1 MKPFMAGVTT
11 TTPTTSSTW
20 SNLQGALPHN
30 LSLTS
35 RVFYKDL
42 PNKYPALRHFF
53 HRTTWTSFWPTFWTT
68 SPLDHCPIDV
78 NTNTSTFDIFSLHH
92 QLPHHWLC
100 PHHMDNLHFRFHR
113 NNFFRASWLQHLQPR
128 HSLYRHS
135 LPLSHTSNRPLHFL
149 NTYTSTGCS
158 TYTPVNFTESNTP
171 PNCDCCQ
178 SCSKTTRQTPS
189 SPSTFGRTT
198 TSRSWTRTLGT
209 PTDFDKLDSQAK
221 ELTDTILKIQQQQ
234 QRLLE
239 SATPQT
245 NFTWSYSTGIY
256 TCVLPHHN
264 SSTDPNYGP
273 SSSSYISTT
282 PTTTILLRP
291 SSPIEISPKVSFIRN
306 RDARPRHIV
315 ADLQLVPLPDLV
327 RHAGLPLII
336 CSFSPKPIWDPCMT
350 LDVLLC
356 WHLLQHLHDIIRSG
370 TTVMTPGAIGENL
383 PRLLTLLHLPSHRAP
398 CSGPPPGAVSNRVP
412 DGDTD
417 NSEDDDQTV
426 PISAFERS
434 DEWLTEFKDAE
445 QDPLRTRCMTELPS
459 DHIVELK
466 ETFTPSENA
475 LFKSIIDEMYTQ
487 LAKPYTTQSGTT
499 VFIRANRSTVENIA
513 KCFARSDLLDVTLTQ
528 GTRGFY
534 IEPENLLS
542 ITVPTGLPPKDPFK
556 GESSGSYACYHRT
569 DWSNVPKILKE
580 NCIRPASWSKNENN
594 VPNQFPCCVFFGYSC
609 EIADAQNLDHC
620 PKDQVRQ
627 LPA

>member
-1 MKPFMAGVTT
+1 M
-11 TTPTTSSTW
+11 
-20 SNLQGALPHN
+20 
-30 LSLTS
+30 
-35 RVFYKDL
+35 
-42 PNKYPALRHFF
+42 
-53 HRTTWTSFWPTFWTT
+53 
-68 SPLDHCPIDV
+68 
-78 NTNTSTFDIFSLHH
+78 
-92 QLPHHWLC
+92 
-100 PHHMDNLHFRFHR
+100 
-113 NNFFRASWLQHLQPR
+113 
-128 HSLYRHS
+128 
-135 LPLSHTSNRPLHFL
+135 
-149 NTYTSTGCS
+149 
-158 TYTPVNFTESNTP
+158 
-171 PNCDCCQ
+171 
-178 SCSKTTRQTPS
+178 
-189 SPSTFGRTT
+189 
-198 TSRSWTRTLGT
+198 
-209 PTDFDKLDSQAK
+209 
-221 ELTDTILKIQQQQ
+221 
-234 QRLLE
+234 
-239 SATPQT
+239 
-245 NFTWSYSTGIY
+245 
-256 TCVLPHHN
+256 
-264 SSTDPNYGP
+264 
-273 SSSSYISTT
+273 
-282 PTTTILLRP
+282 
-291 SSPIEISPKVSFIRN
+291 
-306 RDARPRHIV
+306 
-315 ADLQLVPLPDLV
+315 
-327 RHAGLPLII
+327 
-336 CSFSPKPIWDPCMT
+336 
-350 LDVLLC
+350 
-356 WHLLQHLHDIIRSG
+356 
-370 TTVMTPGAIGENL
+370 
-383 PRLLTLLHLPSHRAP
+383 
-398 CSGPPPGAVSNRVP
+398 P

-513 KCFARSDLLDVTLTQ
+513 KCFARSDLLDVTLAQ

-580 NCIRPASWSKNENN
+580 NCIRPASWSKNEDN

>member
-1 MKPFMAGVTT
+1 ML
-11 TTPTTSSTW
+11 TP
-20 SNLQGALPHN
+20 AP
-30 LSLTS
+30 
-35 RVFYKDL
+35 
-42 PNKYPALRHFF
+42 
-53 HRTTWTSFWPTFWTT
+53 
-68 SPLDHCPIDV
+68 
-78 NTNTSTFDIFSLHH
+78 
-92 QLPHHWLC
+92 
-100 PHHMDNLHFRFHR
+100 
-113 NNFFRASWLQHLQPR
+113 
-128 HSLYRHS
+128 
-135 LPLSHTSNRPLHFL
+135 
-149 NTYTSTGCS
+149 
-158 TYTPVNFTESNTP
+158 
-171 PNCDCCQ
+171 
-178 SCSKTTRQTPS
+178 TPS
-189 SPSTFGRTT
+189 R
-198 TSRSWTRTLGT
+198 
-209 PTDFDKLDSQAK
+209 
-221 ELTDTILKIQQQQ
+221 
-234 QRLLE
+234 
-239 SATPQT
+239 
-245 NFTWSYSTGIY
+245 
-256 TCVLPHHN
+256 HH
-264 SSTDPNYGP
+264 S
-273 SSSSYISTT
+273 
-282 PTTTILLRP
+282 
-291 SSPIEISPKVSFIRN
+291 
-306 RDARPRHIV
+306 
-315 ADLQLVPLPDLV
+315 
-327 RHAGLPLII
+327 
-336 CSFSPKPIWDPCMT
+336 IWDDGDDSWGNWREPAQT
-350 LDVLLC
+350 ADPPAP
-356 WHLLQHLHDIIRSG
+356 
-370 TTVMTPGAIGENL
+370 T
-383 PRLLTLLHLPSHRAP
+383 SHRAP

-513 KCFARSDLLDVTLTQ
+513 KCFARSDLVDVTLTQ

>member
-1 MKPFMAGVTT
+1 M
-11 TTPTTSSTW
+11 
-20 SNLQGALPHN
+20 
-30 LSLTS
+30 
-35 RVFYKDL
+35 
-42 PNKYPALRHFF
+42 
-53 HRTTWTSFWPTFWTT
+53 
-68 SPLDHCPIDV
+68 
-78 NTNTSTFDIFSLHH
+78 
-92 QLPHHWLC
+92 
-100 PHHMDNLHFRFHR
+100 
-113 NNFFRASWLQHLQPR
+113 
-128 HSLYRHS
+128 
-135 LPLSHTSNRPLHFL
+135 
-149 NTYTSTGCS
+149 
-158 TYTPVNFTESNTP
+158 
-171 PNCDCCQ
+171 
-178 SCSKTTRQTPS
+178 
-189 SPSTFGRTT
+189 
-198 TSRSWTRTLGT
+198 
-209 PTDFDKLDSQAK
+209 
-221 ELTDTILKIQQQQ
+221 
-234 QRLLE
+234 
-239 SATPQT
+239 
-245 NFTWSYSTGIY
+245 
-256 TCVLPHHN
+256 
-264 SSTDPNYGP
+264 
-273 SSSSYISTT
+273 
-282 PTTTILLRP
+282 
-291 SSPIEISPKVSFIRN
+291 
-306 RDARPRHIV
+306 
-315 ADLQLVPLPDLV
+315 
-327 RHAGLPLII
+327 
-336 CSFSPKPIWDPCMT
+336 
-350 LDVLLC
+350 
-356 WHLLQHLHDIIRSG
+356 
-370 TTVMTPGAIGENL
+370 
-383 PRLLTLLHLPSHRAP
+383 
-398 CSGPPPGAVSNRVP
+398 P

-594 VPNQFPCCVFFGYSC
+594 VPNQFHCCVFFGYSC